1 MPILRK
7 GGMQDLERYYPL
19 LEMDFDSEE
28 LFAKRVLRR
37 AIRKGTLE
45 FLIMQEEETG
55 MDLAYAFTILRGV
68 YGYVLLKYFGVL
80 PWLRGKGIGVDAMRL
95 LNRYYAEKQ
104 GIAAEITDFPDEDPD
119 RQKKLKRFFRRF
131 GYEEIDCAFTIS
143 DIDAHLFVKPLKG
156 SAEIGPVADRVLVD
170 LYTRVLDPAEVRRM
184 IKICRTEE
192 KT

>member
-1 MPILRK
+1 MPSLRK

-28 LFAKRVLRR
+28 LFAKRDLRR
-37 AIRKGTLE
+37 GIRKGTME

-55 MDLAYAFTILRGV
+55 MDMAYAFTIPRGV

-80 PWLRGKGIGVDAMRL
+80 PWLRGKGVGVDAMRL

-119 RQKKLKRFFRRF
+119 RQKKLTKFLRIKPPICLLRWPKFF
-131 GYEEIDCAFTIS
+131 T
-143 DIDAHLFVKPLKG
+143 H
-156 SAEIGPVADRVLVD
+156 
-170 LYTRVLDPAEVRRM
+170 
-184 IKICRTEE
+184 
-192 KT
+192 

>member
-19 LEMDFDSEE
+19 MEADFDSEE

-37 AIRKGTLE
+37 GIRKGTME

-55 MDLAYAFTILRGV
+55 MELAYAVTIPRGV
-68 YGYVLLKYFGVL
+68 YGYVLLKFFGVL
-80 PWLRGKGIGVDAMRL
+80 PWLRGKGVGVEAMRL
-95 LNRYYAEKQ
+95 LNRAYAEKQ

-119 RQKKLKRFFRRF
+119 CQKKLKKFFRRF

-143 DIDAHLFVKPLKG
+143 DVDAHLFVKPLKG
-156 SAEIGPVADRVLVD
+156 RADIGPVADRVLYD
-170 LYTRVLDPAEVRRM
+170 LYTRVLEPAEVRRM
-184 IKICRTEE
+184 IRIRRTEG
-192 KT
+192 TP